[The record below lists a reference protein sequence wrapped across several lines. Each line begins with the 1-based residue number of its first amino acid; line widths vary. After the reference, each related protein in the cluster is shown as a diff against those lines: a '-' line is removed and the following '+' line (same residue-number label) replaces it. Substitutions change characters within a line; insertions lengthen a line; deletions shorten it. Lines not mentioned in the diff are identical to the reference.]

1 MTPTELYA
9 YHRWANRRLFDVA
22 GALGE
27 ETCGRDIGKQFSF
40 PTLRRML
47 AHLYGADALSFPTL
61 RRMLAHLYG
70 ADALWL
76 ARWKG
81 QPTGVLSGADIAS
94 MAALRKD
101 WDALV
106 AEQQAWVE
114 ALKPVD
120 LGREVHYKDTAGNA
134 YHTPLGILLAH
145 VAAHGNHHRSE
156 VATMLTMVSGSP
168 PDTGIVSWHRTVT
181 GQLRQ

>member
-22 GALGE
+22 SALGE
-27 ETCGRDIGKQFSF
+27 ATCGREIGTQFSC

-47 AHLYGADALSFPTL
+47 AH
-61 RRMLAHLYG
+61 MYG

-81 QPTGVLSGADIAS
+81 QPMGALPGVDIGS
-94 MAALRKD
+94 MAALRQD

-106 AEQQAWVE
+106 SEQQAWVE
-114 ALKPVD
+114 ALRPVD

-134 YHTPLGILLAH
+134 YHAPLGILLAH

-168 PDTGIVSWHRTVT
+168 PDTGIVTWHRTVT

>member
-9 YHRWANRRLFDVA
+9 YHRWANRRLFDIA

-27 ETCGRDIGKQFSF
+27 ETCGREIGNQFSF

-47 AHLYGADALSFPTL
+47 AHVYGADAV
-61 RRMLAHLYG
+61 
-70 ADALWL
+70 WL

-81 QPTGVLSGADIAS
+81 QPTGALPGGDIAS
-94 MAALRKD
+94 MAALRKN

-106 AEQQAWVE
+106 AEQQVWVE

-168 PDTGIVSWHRTVT
+168 PDTGIVTWHRTVT

>member
-22 GALGE
+22 SALGE
-27 ETCGRDIGKQFSF
+27 EACGRDIGKAFSY
-40 PTLRRML
+40 PTLRQT
-47 AHLYGADALSFPTL
+47 F
-61 RRMLAHLYG
+61 AHLYG

-76 ARWKG
+76 ARWRG
-81 QPTGVLSGADIAS
+81 EPTGAIPGAHIAT

-114 ALKPVD
+114 ALRPVD
-120 LGREVHYKDTAGNA
+120 LGREMHYKDTAGNP
-134 YHTPLGILLAH
+134 YHGPLGILLTH
-145 VAAHGNHHRSE
+145 VVAHGNHHRSE
-156 VATMLTMVSGSP
+156 IATMLTMVSGSP
-168 PDTGIVSWHRTVT
+168 PDTGIVMWHRTVT
-181 GQLRQ
+181 GQLRA

>member
-22 GALGE
+22 SALGE
-27 ETCGRDIGKQFSF
+27 EPCGREIGKQFSF

-47 AHLYGADALSFPTL
+47 AHIYGADAV
-61 RRMLAHLYG
+61 
-70 ADALWL
+70 WL

-81 QPTGVLSGADIAS
+81 QPTGAVPGADIAS

-106 AEQQAWVE
+106 AEQQSWVE

-134 YHTPLGILLAH
+134 YHTPLGILLVH

-168 PDTGIVSWHRTVT
+168 SDTGIVTWHRTVT

>member
-22 GALGE
+22 SALGE
-27 ETCGRDIGKQFSF
+27 DTCAREIGKQFSVLSL
-40 PTLRRML
+40 LRMF
-47 AHLYGADALSFPTL
+47 AHV
-61 RRMLAHLYG
+61 YG

-81 QPTGVLSGADIAS
+81 QPTGAIPGADIPT
-94 MAALRKD
+94 MAALRQQ

-106 AEQQAWVE
+106 TEQQTWVDT
-114 ALKPVD
+114 LRPVD
-120 LGREVHYKDTAGNA
+120 LGREIHYKDTAGNP
-134 YHTPLGILLAH
+134 YHTPLGILLTH

-156 VATMLTMVSGSP
+156 IATMLTMVSGSP
-168 PDTGIVSWHRTVT
+168 PDTGIVVWHRTVT
-181 GQLRQ
+181 GQLRP

>member
-9 YHRWANRRLFDVA
+9 YHRWANRRLFDLA

-27 ETCGRDIGKQFSF
+27 EMCGREIGKQFSF

-47 AHLYGADALSFPTL
+47 AHLYGADAL
-61 RRMLAHLYG
+61 
-70 ADALWL
+70 WL
-76 ARWKG
+76 ARWRG
-81 QPTGVLSGADIAS
+81 QPTGALPGADIAS

-114 ALKPVD
+114 ALRPVD
-120 LGREVHYKDTAGNA
+120 LGREVHYKDTVGNA

-145 VAAHGNHHRSE
+145 VVAHGNHHRSE

-181 GQLRQ
+181 GQFRQ

>member
-9 YHRWANRRLFDVA
+9 YHRWANRRLFELA
-22 GALGE
+22 SALGE
-27 ETCGRDIGKQFSF
+27 ETCGREVGKQFSA
-40 PTLRRML
+40 PTLQRMF
-47 AHLYGADALSFPTL
+47 AH
-61 RRMLAHLYG
+61 MYG

-81 QPTGVLSGADIAS
+81 QSMGALPGADIAT
-94 MAALRKD
+94 MAALRKE

-114 ALKPVD
+114 ALRPVD
-120 LGREVHYKDTAGNA
+120 LGREVHYKDTAGNP
-134 YHTPLGILLAH
+134 YHTPLGILLTH

-156 VATMLTMVSGSP
+156 VATMLTMLSGSP
-168 PDTGIVSWHRTVT
+168 PDTGIVTWHRTVT

>member
-9 YHRWANRRLFDVA
+9 YHRWANRRLFDIA

-27 ETCGRDIGKQFSF
+27 ETCGREIGNQFSF

-47 AHLYGADALSFPTL
+47 AHVYGADAV
-61 RRMLAHLYG
+61 
-70 ADALWL
+70 WL

-81 QPTGVLSGADIAS
+81 QPAGALPGGDIAS

-114 ALKPVD
+114 TLKPVD

-168 PDTGIVSWHRTVT
+168 PDTGIVTWHRTVT

>member
-22 GALGE
+22 SALGE
-27 ETCGRDIGKQFSF
+27 ETCRRDIGTQFSV
-40 PTLRRML
+40 PSLRRML
-47 AHLYGADALSFPTL
+47 AH
-61 RRMLAHLYG
+61 MYG

-81 QPTGVLSGADIAS
+81 QPTGALPGDIGS

-106 AEQQAWVE
+106 AEQRAWVE

-120 LGREVHYKDTAGNA
+120 LGREVHYKDTAGNP
-134 YHTPLGILLAH
+134 YHTPLGILLTH

-168 PDTGIVSWHRTVT
+168 PDTGVVMWHRTVT

>member
-1 MTPTELYA
+1 VTPTELYA

-22 GALGE
+22 SALGE
-27 ETCGRDIGKQFSF
+27 DTCDRDLGDHFSF
-40 PTLRRML
+40 PTLRRTF
-47 AHLYGADALSFPTL
+47 AHI
-61 RRMLAHLYG
+61 YG

-81 QPTGVLSGADIAS
+81 QPTGGLPGAHIPT
-94 MAALRKD
+94 MAALRHE

-114 ALKPVD
+114 ALRPVD
-120 LGREVHYKDTAGNA
+120 LGREMHYKDTAGNP
-134 YHTPLGILLAH
+134 YHTPLGVLLTH
-145 VAAHGNHHRSE
+145 VVAHGNHHRSE
-156 VATMLTMVSGSP
+156 VATMLTTISGSP
-168 PDTGIVSWHRTVT
+168 PDTGIVMWHRTVT

>member
-1 MTPTELYA
+1 MTPSELHA

-22 GALGE
+22 SALGE
-27 ETCGRDIGKQFSF
+27 ETCGREIGQQFSF
-40 PTLRRML
+40 PTLRRMF
-47 AHLYGADALSFPTL
+47 AHV
-61 RRMLAHLYG
+61 YG

-81 QPTGVLSGADIAS
+81 YSTSALPGADIGS

-106 AEQQAWVE
+106 TEQQAWVE
-114 ALKPVD
+114 ALGPVD
-120 LGREVHYKDTAGNA
+120 LGREIHYKDTAGNA
-134 YHTPLGILLAH
+134 YHTPLGILLTH
-145 VAAHGNHHRSE
+145 VVAHGNHHRSE
-156 VATMLTMVSGSP
+156 IATMLTMVSGSP
-168 PDTGIVSWHRTVT
+168 PDTGLVTWHRTVT

>member
-22 GALGE
+22 SALGE
-27 ETCGRDIGKQFSF
+27 ETCGREVGTQFSF
-40 PTLRRML
+40 PTLRRMF
-47 AHLYGADALSFPTL
+47 AHLYGADAV
-61 RRMLAHLYG
+61 
-70 ADALWL
+70 WL

-81 QPTGVLSGADIAS
+81 QPTGALPGADSAS

-120 LGREVHYKDTAGNA
+120 LGREMHYKDTAGNA

-156 VATMLTMVSGSP
+156 IATMLTMVSGPP
-168 PDTGIVSWHRTVT
+168 PDTGMAMWHRTVT
-181 GQLRQ
+181 GQLKT

>member
-22 GALGE
+22 SALGE
-27 ETCGRDIGKQFSF
+27 ETCGQEIGKQFSV
-40 PTLRRML
+40 PTLRRMF
-47 AHLYGADALSFPTL
+47 AHV
-61 RRMLAHLYG
+61 YG

-81 QPTGVLSGADIAS
+81 QPTGALPGADIAS

-101 WDALV
+101 WDALA

-145 VAAHGNHHRSE
+145 VAGHGNHHRSE
-156 VATMLTMVSGSP
+156 IATMLTMVSGPP
-168 PDTGIVSWHRTVT
+168 PDTGIVAWHRTVT

>member
-22 GALGE
+22 SALGE
-27 ETCGRDIGKQFSF
+27 ETCGRDVGAQFSL
-40 PTLRRML
+40 PTLRGMF
-47 AHLYGADALSFPTL
+47 AHI
-61 RRMLAHLYG
+61 YG

-81 QPTGVLSGADIAS
+81 LATGAWVDVAT

-101 WDALV
+101 WDALEV
-106 AEQQAWVE
+106 EQQAWVE

-120 LGREVHYKDTAGNA
+120 LGREMHYNDTAGNP
-134 YHTPLGILLAH
+134 YHAPLGVLLTH
-145 VAAHGNHHRSE
+145 VVTHGNHHRSE
-156 VATMLTMVSGSP
+156 IATMLTMLSDPP
-168 PDTGIVSWHRTVT
+168 PDTGLVRWHRTVT
-181 GQLRQ
+181 GQLRQPGA